1 MVGNVGNFCDAI
13 ATLRC
18 SQIGASLLRHCSGAC
33 KVVHVLKCFPPEDL
47 GCFPQQI
54 DRQVITAFQNLTGI
68 PLSAPMIAQLHLPVR
83 LGGFGYLSVEVI
95 SPSLY
100 VAATLRYALF
110 GARTIGAPTELGIAS
125 VRMQGELDMLAVK
138 YPVLRA
144 QVALLFQQW
153 NVEQLCKLVD
163 HEKWSEPIHK
173 YQFQTLVDSSAARD
187 RVRLLC
193 LQNSYSGAW
202 LNICPSAAGWE
213 TQSLISCVA

>member
-1 MVGNVGNFCDAI
+1 
-13 ATLRC
+13 
-18 SQIGASLLRHCSGAC
+18 
-33 KVVHVLKCFPPEDL
+33 
-47 GCFPQQI
+47 
-54 DRQVITAFQNLTGI
+54 
-68 PLSAPMIAQLHLPVR
+68 
-83 LGGFGYLSVEVI
+83 
-95 SPSLY
+95 
-100 VAATLRYALF
+100 LF

-125 VRMQGELDMLAVK
+125 VRMQGALDMLAVK

-202 LNICPSAAGWE
+202 LNICPSAAAGLRLGNPE
-213 TQSLISCVA
+213 FNILCRFRLGCDILPQFARNCALCGAASDVFGDHLLCCQQNGIVRRHNAIVDQLARVI